1 MSIET
6 NSKCPQC
13 SDDLIFPR
21 GETPY
26 CENCGWPD
34 ENRPEITIEEMSDV
48 ELREALAA
56 AKEQLAKAITA
67 LEEIKE
73 GKGEYNR
80 EPLIHARNTIES
92 MKALASTTL
101 AELKGQA

>member
-56 AKEQLAKAITA
+56 AKEQLTKAITA
-67 LEEIKE
+67 LEEISE

-80 EPLIHARNTIES
+80 DRFTHAVFTIER

-101 AELKGQA
+101 AELKGE